1 MEPVNGNCTGDFC
14 TWKNVCTGKS
24 NYVYHSDKI
33 VRAQS
38 AEHPVTN
45 KVLGEV
51 ATCLNLKTS

>member
-1 MEPVNGNCTGDFC
+1 MVIALEIFAP
-14 TWKNVCTGKS
+14 GKS
-24 NYVYHSDKI
+24 VYRKKQLCYHSDKI